1 MTTVTRHIPRP
12 PDACWRRFVDVRSLT
27 AWLPGL
33 RRATVIVDGDD
44 GLPREVAY
52 EFAQTRSYS
61 LRYEYDPAARR
72 VAWAPRLGARDAVR
86 GEATFAP
93 EDGGCRMT
101 YRLEAGDARTQAGEA
116 DAAEALCEAFAA
128 WMTRAW

>member
-12 PDACWRRFVDVRSLT
+12 PEACWRRFVDVRQLP

-33 RRATVIVDGDD
+33 RRAVVVVEGDD

-52 EFAQTRSYS
+52 EFAPTRTYS
-61 LRYEYDPAARR
+61 LRYEYDATALR
-72 VAWAPRLGARDAVR
+72 VSWSPRVGARDAVW
-86 GEATFAP
+86 GEATFQPDAA
-93 EDGGCRMT
+93 GCLMT
-101 YRLEAGDARTQAGEA
+101 YRLAPGDARTAAGEA

-128 WMTRAW
+128 WMTRGG